1 MSSTRYDGTEQ
12 FQQMLIPT
20 NASTASVET
29 KTRSPSFSMLT
40 AHQEPQASSVS
51 IYGTKINCNS
61 PRTTAGPV
69 VKTELVVV
77 VVVVVFVFVVSGT
90 VVGGGVV
97 VVVVVS
103 GTVVVGGGV
112 VVVAVVSGTVVVI
125 VVVPEV
131 PLVPVAPDDPVAP
144 LVPDVPVAP
153 LEPVAPEVPDVPV
166 APLEPVAPEVPDVPV
181 APLDPEDPDADVV
194 ALSETVSFLPSRSIV
209 GFEKLLLAGCLKF
222 LSVCVIVQL
231 VAPAR
236 ILNSVTSSRAKHFM
250 GFTPS
255 HVAALAKDESGKSCS
270 CLVFLYNLSIRTKV
284 SSFP

>member
-166 APLEPVAPEVPDVPV
+166 APL
-181 APLDPEDPDADVV
+181 DPEDPDADVV